1 MARTPRIS
9 LEQWQAF
16 VAVVEAGG
24 YARAAD
30 VLHKS
35 QSTVTYGVQR
45 IQDLLGIKLFELRG
59 RKAVVTAT
67 GQLLYQRGRALVD
80 EAGLLERS
88 ARALSAGWEA
98 EIRLVAEMIFPDWLL
113 LRCLDAFG
121 AESPHTHIELV
132 ESVISG
138 TTEAIEQG
146 QADLAITARV
156 PEGYNAEPLMRVRFV
171 AAAHPDHPLHRL
183 RRKLTYRDLRLHRHL
198 VVRDTGSARSKSNV
212 SVDAAQRW
220 TVSQFATSVE
230 AARRGRG
237 VAWVPGAR
245 RRTGRAA
252 GTLVPLPLGES
263 SERFAQLYLVIP
275 DSELA
280 GPGVLRLAKILREA
294 VRESCPEE
302 PSPVRHAAKVRD
314 ADSMAVRGKKRRRA
328 AIIET

>member
-1 MARTPRIS
+1 MAVTPRIS

-24 YARAAD
+24 YARAAE

-45 IQDLLGIKLFELRG
+45 IQDLLGVKLFELRG
-59 RKAVVTAT
+59 RRAVVTPT

-98 EIRLVAEMIFPDWLL
+98 EIRLVTEMIFPTWLL
-113 LRCLDAFG
+113 LRALETFG
-121 AESPHTHIELV
+121 SESPHTHIEVV

-146 QADLAITARV
+146 KADLAITARV

-183 RRKLTYRDLRLHRHL
+183 QRKLTSRDLRMHRHL
-198 VVRDTGSARSKSNV
+198 VVRDTGSARSKSSV

-230 AARRGRG
+230 AARLGMG
-237 VAWVPGAR
+237 FAWFPAEFIR
-245 RRTGRAA
+245 AELAA

-280 GPGVLRLAKILREA
+280 GPGVLRLAKILRDA

-302 PSPVRHAAKVRD
+302 RAANRGGSEVRNPDGMSHR
-314 ADSMAVRGKKRRRA
+314 RPKRRRA

>member
-1 MARTPRIS
+1 MAGTPRIS

-24 YARAAD
+24 YARAAE

-45 IQDLLGIKLFELRG
+45 IQDLLGVKLFELRG

-98 EIRLVAEMIFPDWLL
+98 EIRLVTEVVFPAWLL
-113 LRCLDAFG
+113 LRCLETFG
-121 AESPHTHIELV
+121 SESPHTHIEVV

-146 QADLAITARV
+146 KADLAITARV

-183 RRKLTYRDLRLHRHL
+183 GRKLTSRDLRMHRHL
-198 VVRDTGSARSKSNV
+198 VVRDTGSARSKSSV

-230 AARRGRG
+230 AARLGMG
-237 VAWVPGAR
+237 FAWFPAELIR
-245 RRTGRAA
+245 AELAA
-252 GTLVPLPLGES
+252 GTLAPLPLGES
-263 SERFAQLYLVIP
+263 SERYAQLYLVIP

-280 GPGVLRLAKILREA
+280 GPGVLRLATILRDG

-302 PSPVRHAAKVRD
+302 RAVPRSESEVRN
-314 ADSMAVRGKKRRRA
+314 ADGIPRRRPKRVRA
-328 AIIET
+328 PL